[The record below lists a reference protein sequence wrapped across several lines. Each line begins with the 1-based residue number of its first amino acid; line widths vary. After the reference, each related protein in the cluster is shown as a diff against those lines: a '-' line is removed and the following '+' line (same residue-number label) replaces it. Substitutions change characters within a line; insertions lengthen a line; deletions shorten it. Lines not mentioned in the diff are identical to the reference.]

1 MEMKCDLCN
10 GTGRLLKPWFDAT
23 GAMTRF
29 PGDKCFMC
37 DGKGK
42 VDEPQ
47 TKKPNT
53 NFDRI
58 TESPEKLAE
67 FIQDAMAYCKHC
79 KADCATACGYYQQH
93 EIVPCAGDGLVEW
106 LKQEAE

>member
-1 MEMKCDLCN
+1 MPDRNDKLKTCPHCGGSKYRRN
-10 GTGRLLKPWFDAT
+10 FITGGL
-23 GAMTRF
+23 MTC
-29 PGDKCFMC
+29 PTC
-37 DGKGK
+37 DGRG
-42 VDEPQ
+42 EIEE
-47 TKKPNT
+47 KKQT

-93 EIVPCAGDGLVEW
+93 EIVPCAGDGLVDW
-106 LKQEAE
+106 LKRESDSK